1 MKILIVED
9 DAFLSSLIATE
20 LKKAGYEVF
29 VAPDGAAGIVL
40 AKNNLP
46 DLILLDLIMPGMD
59 GFETLAAL
67 KADQVTTHIPVIVA
81 SNLGE
86 PEDIKRATDAGAVD
100 FLVKVHFTPKE
111 IIEKIRKIVP
121 EK

>member
-1 MKILIVED
+1 MKILVIED
-9 DAFLSSLIATE
+9 DTFLSSLLSGE
-20 LKKAGYEVF
+20 LQHAGYEVLS
-29 VAPDGAAGIVL
+29 AADGEQGVEM
-40 AKNNLP
+40 AKKMP

-59 GFETLAAL
+59 GFETLAKL
-67 KADQVTTHIPVIVA
+67 KADPVTAKIPVIVA

-86 PEDIKRATDAGAVD
+86 PEEIKRAKDAGALD

-111 IIEKIRKIVP
+111 IIEKIEAFAH